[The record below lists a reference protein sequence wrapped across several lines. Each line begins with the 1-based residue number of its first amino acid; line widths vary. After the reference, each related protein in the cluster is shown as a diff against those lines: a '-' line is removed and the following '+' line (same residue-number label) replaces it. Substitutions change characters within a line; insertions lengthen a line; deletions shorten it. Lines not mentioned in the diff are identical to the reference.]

1 MEVYHLPILQAILI
15 FPVVAF
21 LFTIPYMLIQY
32 HKYGSLP
39 LLRVGVVYSFILYL
53 IAAYFLVILPLPSK
67 EEVLLYTSPTTQ
79 LVPFT
84 FIQNIIVNTSV
95 VWSQPAT
102 YLHLFRE
109 PNFYQAI
116 YNVLLLL
123 PFGVYLK
130 YYFNCSF
137 KKTLLFSFLLS
148 LFFEITQLTG
158 LYFIYPRGY
167 RLFDVD
173 DLIINTLGGIIGYA
187 IALGLLKILPN
198 RKKIDDYAYQ
208 IGTRMT
214 VWKRLYNVLIDY
226 VLLVILVVPFF
237 FFFPKLP
244 SFYIPILAFLYF
256 TISTIVSGGKTFGK
270 KFLNMQVVTLSGE
283 KAKWYQYLLRYFLL
297 FAIALPLPYYLFT
310 FVAWIDTL
318 NIASQIKIYL
328 TTGLQFFT
336 IGFTFIYYFLSF
348 VQMLKGQTLW
358 YEKWSNTQNKSTITV
373 QEEQTN
379 H

>member
-95 VWSQPAT
+95 VWSHPST

-208 IGTRMT
+208 IGTF
-214 VWKRLYNVLIDY
+214 LY
-226 VLLVILVVPFF
+226 PFF

-318 NIASQIKIYL
+318 TIASQIKIYL

-358 YEKWSNTQNKSTITV
+358 YEKWSNTQNKSTITI